1 MSDVDVFVID
11 DDFDPLADLSLDD
24 GERDD
29 AEADY
34 LPPIPDADKSVVPPV
49 VPLSATERIEKLLAG
64 IPGQQ
69 FRLLHAV
76 EFCTEPKTMDE
87 AVANLDAAYPNTTSV
102 YGSAQVVQLLERDG
116 ALERI
121 VDEDAAHAAAGDA
134 ADTPAED
141 EGFISVTPAPPCHYR
156 ATQAGLDAV
165 AAHVN
170 EGLVAERIS
179 EDERY
184 LPIFQRV
191 LEMCARRRLPHQG
204 AGPGGGRR
212 PAVPRAAPLLRVL
225 PRQAGRNRR
234 HRMARRLDHHRSGAQ
249 RARVRLVR
257 RRFPVRTLEKEPPMS
272 HDQETTIADVLRG
285 RMATYQF
292 LSRLF
297 RVEVDQE
304 LYDTLM
310 SMRFPANTGN
320 ALVDEG
326 YRMICGYLSQADGT
340 VLTELAVDYVRA
352 FIGSG
357 NDGFSAAYPYESVY
371 TSPKRL
377 MMQDARD
384 EVLVLYRAFGLDK
397 QESWKEGEDH
407 IALELEF
414 EQILCERAIRAY
426 EAGDEDECLK
436 LLLSQRNFLEDH
448 LLAWYPMMAADLQ
461 KFPQTDFYKGLG
473 KLTDGFLRNDREFL
487 DAVLSENE
495 ADCHPERRPQAEAEG
510 SRAASAETEVEVA

>member
-49 VPLSATERIEKLLAG
+49 VPLSAAERIENLLAG

-87 AVANLDAAYPNTTSV
+87 AVADLDAAYPNTTSV

-134 ADTPAED
+134 ADALAED
-141 EGFISVTPAPPCHYR
+141 EGFPT
-156 ATQAGLDAV
+156 
-165 AAHVN
+165 
-170 EGLVAERIS
+170 
-179 EDERY
+179 
-184 LPIFQRV
+184 
-191 LEMCARRRLPHQG
+191 
-204 AGPGGGRR
+204 
-212 PAVPRAAPLLRVL
+212 
-225 PRQAGRNRR
+225 
-234 HRMARRLDHHRSGAQ
+234 
-249 RARVRLVR
+249 
-257 RRFPVRTLEKEPPMS
+257 
-272 HDQETTIADVLRG
+272 
-285 RMATYQF
+285 
-292 LSRLF
+292 
-297 RVEVDQE
+297 
-304 LYDTLM
+304 
-310 SMRFPANTGN
+310 NTGN

-414 EQILCERAIRAY
+414 EQILCERAIAAY

-487 DAVLSENE
+487 DAALSENE
-495 ADCHPERRPQAEAEG
+495 A
-510 SRAASAETEVEVA
+510 EVEVA

>member
-1 MSDVDVFVID
+1 
-11 DDFDPLADLSLDD
+11 
-24 GERDD
+24 
-29 AEADY
+29 
-34 LPPIPDADKSVVPPV
+34 
-49 VPLSATERIEKLLAG
+49 
-64 IPGQQ
+64 
-69 FRLLHAV
+69 
-76 EFCTEPKTMDE
+76 
-87 AVANLDAAYPNTTSV
+87 
-102 YGSAQVVQLLERDG
+102 
-116 ALERI
+116 
-121 VDEDAAHAAAGDA
+121 
-134 ADTPAED
+134 
-141 EGFISVTPAPPCHYR
+141 
-156 ATQAGLDAV
+156 
-165 AAHVN
+165 
-170 EGLVAERIS
+170 
-179 EDERY
+179 
-184 LPIFQRV
+184 
-191 LEMCARRRLPHQG
+191 
-204 AGPGGGRR
+204 
-212 PAVPRAAPLLRVL
+212 
-225 PRQAGRNRR
+225 
-234 HRMARRLDHHRSGAQ
+234 
-249 RARVRLVR
+249 
-257 RRFPVRTLEKEPPMS
+257 MS

-414 EQILCERAIRAY
+414 EQIMATRTV
-426 EAGDEDECLK
+426 EALRKGDEDEAVA
-436 LLLSQRNFLEDH
+436 LLTTQKNFLEDH
-448 LLAWYPMMAADLQ
+448 LAAWAPMMTSDMKRFA
-461 KFPQTDFYKGLG
+461 QTDLYRGLAY
-473 KLTDGFLRNDREFL
+473 LTDGFLQTDQTFL
-487 DAVLSENE
+487 DDVL
-495 ADCHPERRPQAEAEG
+495 AED
-510 SRAASAETEVEVA
+510 